1 MENQENQER
10 QESQEFSAKT
20 VDEAI
25 KLALEK
31 LNVKKEEL
39 EITVLKK
46 GKSGILGLGAE
57 VARIS
62 VKRISPPP
70 QEEISQAAEDI
81 LSNLLEAMGVSATVH
96 LVEPPA
102 PGLTPDSRVI
112 ALDIKGADL
121 GVLIGRRGQTL
132 MSLQYIVNLMVSH
145 KTKSR
150 VPIMVDV
157 ESYKKRRYETLQSL
171 ALRLAEQVKN
181 SGQAVTLEPMP
192 ANERRIIHLSLSNQ
206 TDVVT
211 QSIGAGEARKVV
223 ITPKGNETRPRYSR
237 PAGDR
242 KPQAEPREE

>member
-1 MENQENQER
+1 MENQEN

-31 LNVKKEEL
+31 LDVKKEEL

-62 VKRISPPP
+62 VKKIPPPP
-70 QEEISQAAEDI
+70 QEEISQAAQEI
-81 LSNLLEAMGVSATVH
+81 LSKLLEAMGVSATVQ
-96 LVEPPA
+96 LVESPPS
-102 PGLTPDSRVI
+102 GLATDSRMVS
-112 ALDIKGADL
+112 LDIKGADL

-132 MSLQYIVNLMVSH
+132 MSLQYILNLMVGH

-150 VPIMVDV
+150 VPVMVDV
-157 ESYKKRRYETLQSL
+157 ESYKRRRYETLQSL
-171 ALRLAEQVKN
+171 ALRLAEQVNN
-181 SGQAVTLEPMP
+181 SKQAVTLEPMP
-192 ANERRIIHLSLSNQ
+192 ANERRIIHLALSNQ

-223 ITPKGNETRPRYSR
+223 IMPRGKETRPRYSR
-237 PAGDR
+237 PPAEP
-242 KPQAEPREE
+242 KPQTGTKEE

>member
-1 MENQENQER
+1 MESQEN

-31 LNVKKEEL
+31 LDAKREEL
-39 EITVLKK
+39 EITVLKR

-62 VKRISPPP
+62 VKKISPPP
-70 QEEISQAAEDI
+70 QAEISEAAQEI
-81 LSNLLEAMGVSATVH
+81 LTKLLDAMGVQATVQ
-96 LVEPPA
+96 LVEAPP
-102 PGLTPDSRVI
+102 PSLVPDSRVV

-150 VPIMVDV
+150 TPIMVDV

-181 SGQAVTLEPMP
+181 SRQAVTLEPMP
-192 ANERRIIHLSLSNQ
+192 ANERRIIHLALSEQ
-206 TDVVT
+206 SDVIT
-211 QSIGAGEARKVV
+211 QSIGAGESRKVV
-223 ITPKGNETRPRYSR
+223 IMPKGKESRPRYSR
-237 PAGDR
+237 PS
-242 KPQAEPREE
+242 AEPNPQTGPEEK